1 MNNNLELLKRSYQIF
16 FDNINKQIILTNN
29 DNKKKIN
36 FCEYNNYLQFNNT
49 NNKYYKYFI
58 EWYNNN
64 KKYLHNDIINIIDVK
79 DKNKILSSND
89 NLLNKNIIF
98 SLIYKILITKFNITV
113 YYIDHNKL
121 FILDE

>member
-1 MNNNLELLKRSYQIF
+1 MNNNLELLKRSYLLF
-16 FDNINKQIILTNN
+16 FDCINKNIILTNN
-29 DNKKKIN
+29 DSKKKIN

-64 KKYLHNDIINIIDVK
+64 KKYLHDDIINIIDVK

-98 SLIYKILITKFNITV
+98 SLIYKILITKFDITI

>member
-1 MNNNLELLKRSYQIF
+1 MNNNLELLKRSYKIF
-16 FDNINKQIILTNN
+16 FYNINKGNILINN

-36 FCEYNNYLQFNNT
+36 LCEYNNYLQFNNI

-58 EWYNNN
+58 EWFNNN
-64 KKYLHNDIINIIDVK
+64 KKYLHNDIINIIEVK

-98 SLIYKILITKFNITV
+98 SLIHKILITKFDITI

-121 FILDE
+121 FILEE